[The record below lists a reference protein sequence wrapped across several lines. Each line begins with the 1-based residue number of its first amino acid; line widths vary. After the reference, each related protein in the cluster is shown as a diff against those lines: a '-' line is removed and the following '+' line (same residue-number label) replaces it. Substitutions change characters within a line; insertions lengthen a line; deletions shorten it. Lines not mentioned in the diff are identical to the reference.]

1 MSSISLSSGFTNTL
15 FFMNDFNTHVKTLR
29 ILFLALLLG
38 QVLFLAITFLIR
50 YIHGILLEA
59 ADLTQIFLII
69 SLIGCTISHILSYQI
84 SKSKLQKIDHSIGL
98 EQKMEQY
105 RSILIIKLALLEG
118 ASFFTIICF
127 QLTGDFIFSGIAALM
142 IILFAAKTPTKDKII
157 FELELSTE
165 EQRSIA

>member
-1 MSSISLSSGFTNTL
+1 
-15 FFMNDFNTHVKTLR
+15 MNDFNTHVKTLR

-84 SKSKLQKIDHSIGL
+84 SKSKLQK
-98 EQKMEQY
+98 MEQY

-142 IILFAAKTPTKDKII
+142 IILFAAKMPTKDKII